1 MQYIKDKNIYKAV
14 MFYFSMC
21 GHDLQGANDSKIT
34 VSANYYKVDRDEV
47 LKIVKNEL
55 WNRAKKEACQEP
67 ALEMILCGYARI
79 ATMYRPQTSMMISG
93 ATAFL
98 FPPALPADGLTVTSD
113 MLRERSSTSDMLIV
127 DSREHWT
134 HPGSRDRHLK
144 DYFDRHGITY
154 RVEKLD
160 VGDYMLDG
168 GSLVID
174 RKSGLQELSTNL
186 TNAADNARF
195 MREVRRAYHAGR
207 LCGKAVRIVG
217 N

>member
-1 MQYIKDKNIYKAV
+1 
-14 MFYFSMC
+14 
-21 GHDLQGANDSKIT
+21 
-34 VSANYYKVDRDEV
+34 
-47 LKIVKNEL
+47 
-55 WNRAKKEACQEP
+55 
-67 ALEMILCGYARI
+67 
-79 ATMYRPQTSMMISG
+79 
-93 ATAFL
+93 
-98 FPPALPADGLTVTSD
+98 
-113 MLRERSSTSDMLIV
+113 MLIV

-144 DYFDRHGITY
+144 DYFERHGITY

-195 MREVRRAYHAGR
+195 MREVRRAYHAGIKLVFLVEQHGINSRDDVAAWRSEITGVSGTR
-207 LCGKAVRIVG
+207 LLKEMFRLEMAYGIRFFFCDKRSCGRRIMEILTTG
-217 N
+217 Q

>member
-1 MQYIKDKNIYKAV
+1 
-14 MFYFSMC
+14 
-21 GHDLQGANDSKIT
+21 
-34 VSANYYKVDRDEV
+34 
-47 LKIVKNEL
+47 
-55 WNRAKKEACQEP
+55 
-67 ALEMILCGYARI
+67 
-79 ATMYRPQTSMMISG
+79 
-93 ATAFL
+93 
-98 FPPALPADGLTVTSD
+98 
-113 MLRERSSTSDMLIV
+113 MLIV

-195 MREVRRAYHAGR
+195 MREVRRAYHAGIKLVILIEQRGVTCHDDVSSWRSKHTGVSGAELLKRMFR
-207 LCGKAVRIVG
+207 LEMSYGVRFFFCDKRSCGRRIMEILTTG
-217 N
+217 Q

>member
-1 MQYIKDKNIYKAV
+1 
-14 MFYFSMC
+14 
-21 GHDLQGANDSKIT
+21 
-34 VSANYYKVDRDEV
+34 
-47 LKIVKNEL
+47 
-55 WNRAKKEACQEP
+55 
-67 ALEMILCGYARI
+67 
-79 ATMYRPQTSMMISG
+79 
-93 ATAFL
+93 
-98 FPPALPADGLTVTSD
+98 
-113 MLRERSSTSDMLIV
+113 MLIV

-144 DYFDRHGITY
+144 DYFDRHKITY

-195 MREVRRAYHAGR
+195 MREVRRAYHAGIKLVILIEQRGITCHDDVSSWRSKHTGVSGAELLKRMFR
-207 LCGKAVRIVG
+207 LEMSYGVRFFFCDKRSCGRRIMEILTTG
-217 N
+217 Q

>member
-1 MQYIKDKNIYKAV
+1 
-14 MFYFSMC
+14 
-21 GHDLQGANDSKIT
+21 
-34 VSANYYKVDRDEV
+34 
-47 LKIVKNEL
+47 
-55 WNRAKKEACQEP
+55 
-67 ALEMILCGYARI
+67 
-79 ATMYRPQTSMMISG
+79 
-93 ATAFL
+93 
-98 FPPALPADGLTVTSD
+98 
-113 MLRERSSTSDMLIV
+113 MLIV

-195 MREVRRAYHAGR
+195 MREVRRAYHAGIKLVILIEQR
-207 LCGKAVRIVG
+207 GITCHDDVSSWRSKHTGVSGAELLKRMFKLEMSYGIRFFFCDKRSCGRRIMEILTTG
-217 N
+217 Q

>member
-1 MQYIKDKNIYKAV
+1 
-14 MFYFSMC
+14 
-21 GHDLQGANDSKIT
+21 
-34 VSANYYKVDRDEV
+34 
-47 LKIVKNEL
+47 
-55 WNRAKKEACQEP
+55 
-67 ALEMILCGYARI
+67 
-79 ATMYRPQTSMMISG
+79 
-93 ATAFL
+93 
-98 FPPALPADGLTVTSD
+98 
-113 MLRERSSTSDMLIV
+113 MLRV

-195 MREVRRAYHAGR
+195 MREVRRAYNSGIKLVILIEQRGITCHDDVSSWRSKHTGVSGAELLKRMFKLEMSYGVRFFFCDKRSCGR
-207 LCGKAVRIVG
+207 RIMEILTTG
-217 N
+217 Q

>member
-1 MQYIKDKNIYKAV
+1 
-14 MFYFSMC
+14 
-21 GHDLQGANDSKIT
+21 
-34 VSANYYKVDRDEV
+34 
-47 LKIVKNEL
+47 
-55 WNRAKKEACQEP
+55 
-67 ALEMILCGYARI
+67 
-79 ATMYRPQTSMMISG
+79 
-93 ATAFL
+93 
-98 FPPALPADGLTVTSD
+98 
-113 MLRERSSTSDMLIV
+113 MLIV

-195 MREVRRAYHAGR
+195 MREVRRAYHAGIKLVILIEQR
-207 LCGKAVRIVG
+207 GITCHDDVSSWRSKHTGVSGAELLKRMFKLEMSYGVRFFFCDKRSCGRRIMEILTTG
-217 N
+217 Q

>member
-1 MQYIKDKNIYKAV
+1 
-14 MFYFSMC
+14 
-21 GHDLQGANDSKIT
+21 
-34 VSANYYKVDRDEV
+34 
-47 LKIVKNEL
+47 
-55 WNRAKKEACQEP
+55 
-67 ALEMILCGYARI
+67 
-79 ATMYRPQTSMMISG
+79 
-93 ATAFL
+93 
-98 FPPALPADGLTVTSD
+98 
-113 MLRERSSTSDMLIV
+113 MLIV

-144 DYFDRHGITY
+144 DYFERHGITY

-195 MREVRRAYHAGR
+195 MREVRRAYHAGIKLVILIEQRGITCHDDVSSWRSKHTGVSGAELLKRMFR
-207 LCGKAVRIVG
+207 LEMSYGVRFFFCDKRSCGRRIMEILTTG
-217 N
+217 Q

>member
-1 MQYIKDKNIYKAV
+1 
-14 MFYFSMC
+14 
-21 GHDLQGANDSKIT
+21 
-34 VSANYYKVDRDEV
+34 
-47 LKIVKNEL
+47 
-55 WNRAKKEACQEP
+55 
-67 ALEMILCGYARI
+67 
-79 ATMYRPQTSMMISG
+79 
-93 ATAFL
+93 
-98 FPPALPADGLTVTSD
+98 
-113 MLRERSSTSDMLIV
+113 MLIV

-144 DYFDRHGITY
+144 DYFERHGITY

-195 MREVRRAYHAGR
+195 MREVRRAYHSGIKLVILIEQRGITCHDDVASWRSKHTGVSGAELLKRMFRLEMSYGVRFFFCDKRSCGR
-207 LCGKAVRIVG
+207 RIMEILTTG
-217 N
+217 Q

>member
-1 MQYIKDKNIYKAV
+1 
-14 MFYFSMC
+14 
-21 GHDLQGANDSKIT
+21 
-34 VSANYYKVDRDEV
+34 
-47 LKIVKNEL
+47 
-55 WNRAKKEACQEP
+55 
-67 ALEMILCGYARI
+67 
-79 ATMYRPQTSMMISG
+79 
-93 ATAFL
+93 
-98 FPPALPADGLTVTSD
+98 
-113 MLRERSSTSDMLIV
+113 MLRV

-195 MREVRRAYHAGR
+195 MREVRRAYHSGIKLVILIEQRGITCHDDVSSWRSKHTGVSGAELLKRMFKLEMAYGVRFTFCDKRSCGR
-207 LCGKAVRIVG
+207 RIMEILTTGKIITSFSKLY
-217 N
+217 

>member
-1 MQYIKDKNIYKAV
+1 
-14 MFYFSMC
+14 
-21 GHDLQGANDSKIT
+21 
-34 VSANYYKVDRDEV
+34 
-47 LKIVKNEL
+47 
-55 WNRAKKEACQEP
+55 
-67 ALEMILCGYARI
+67 
-79 ATMYRPQTSMMISG
+79 
-93 ATAFL
+93 
-98 FPPALPADGLTVTSD
+98 
-113 MLRERSSTSDMLIV
+113 MLIV

-195 MREVRRAYHAGR
+195 MREVRRAYHSGIKLVILIEQRGITCHDDVSSWRSKHTGVSGAELLKRMFKLEMAYGVRFMFCDKRNCGR
-207 LCGKAVRIVG
+207 RIMEILTTG
-217 N
+217 Q

>member
-1 MQYIKDKNIYKAV
+1 
-14 MFYFSMC
+14 
-21 GHDLQGANDSKIT
+21 
-34 VSANYYKVDRDEV
+34 
-47 LKIVKNEL
+47 
-55 WNRAKKEACQEP
+55 
-67 ALEMILCGYARI
+67 
-79 ATMYRPQTSMMISG
+79 
-93 ATAFL
+93 
-98 FPPALPADGLTVTSD
+98 
-113 MLRERSSTSDMLIV
+113 MLRV

-195 MREVRRAYHAGR
+195 MREVRRAYHAGIKLVILIEQRGITCHDDVSSWRSKHTGVSGAELLKRMFR
-207 LCGKAVRIVG
+207 LEMSYGVRFFFCDKRSAGRRIMEILTTG
-217 N
+217 Q